1 MQLLLHIAQIAEKEM
16 RMSCP
21 KALIPHLLAQLLDA
35 IDHFPGN
42 SFIHHGLVWG
52 HIQQHQNL
60 SQCTERTNEQ
70 VTNWKRG
77 GSNTLRSSGCF

>member
-60 SQCTERTNEQ
+60 SKCTKHQ
-70 VTNWKRG
+70 
-77 GSNTLRSSGCF
+77 